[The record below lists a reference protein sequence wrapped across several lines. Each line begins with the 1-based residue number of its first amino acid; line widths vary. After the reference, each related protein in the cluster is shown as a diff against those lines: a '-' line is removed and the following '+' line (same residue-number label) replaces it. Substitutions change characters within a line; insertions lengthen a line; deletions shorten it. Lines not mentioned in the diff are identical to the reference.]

1 MSDNEDRLTNAMES
15 WKARHDRLRDA
26 VLESGVAI
34 QIAGG
39 CDMSPPTLYVGTGFT
54 KTLKDAVAERIELKR
69 QEKDYERVA
78 RQFAEVGEIL
88 GQGADSLPTTARFI
102 VAERDQL
109 RHDLESLQDSLDEQ
123 QEVVVPSVAASLPE
137 PDATNPDHLRFC
149 ADILD
154 PMDGAVDSIY
164 LRARAD
170 RLDAARTAERER
182 EQRIEQAARAVFGT
196 VHFDDELVTLDLL
209 RVAARALDAAGLLRG
224 GGRGE

>member
-1 MSDNEDRLTNAMES
+1 MSDYSEQRVDYRE
-15 WKARHDRLRDA
+15 
-26 VLESGVAI
+26 
-34 QIAGG
+34 
-39 CDMSPPTLYVGTGFT
+39 TLDV
-54 KTLKDAVAERIELKR
+54 I
-69 QEKDYERVA
+69 
-78 RQFAEVGEIL
+78 AEVIEA
-88 GQGADSLPTTARFI
+88 GAEYSYGYLPTMVRK
-102 VAERDQL
+102 R
-109 RHDLESLQDSLDEQ
+109 LDEI
-123 QEVVVPSVAASLPE
+123 AANPSLPE
-137 PDATNPDHLRFC
+137 PDVTNSDHLRFC

>member
-78 RQFAEVGEIL
+78 RQF
-88 GQGADSLPTTARFI
+88 
-102 VAERDQL
+102 
-109 RHDLESLQDSLDEQ
+109 
-123 QEVVVPSVAASLPE
+123 
-137 PDATNPDHLRFC
+137 
-149 ADILD
+149 
-154 PMDGAVDSIY
+154 
-164 LRARAD
+164 
-170 RLDAARTAERER
+170 
-182 EQRIEQAARAVFGT
+182 
-196 VHFDDELVTLDLL
+196 
-209 RVAARALDAAGLLRG
+209 
-224 GGRGE
+224 